1 MGRIKW
7 GRAIAATL
15 VAEALGMI
23 ALIALVA
30 AFGPPGFEEATPFAA
45 RLGAY
50 VGPISGFLLCMI
62 GGWWTAKAA
71 AVPDRVVNGVA
82 MGLTAAAL
90 DIGLSFALGGHFV
103 PLLAYSNIGRVAA
116 GTLGGWLASREG

>member
-1 MGRIKW
+1 MGRIQW
-7 GRAIAATL
+7 PRAIAATL
-15 VAEALGMI
+15 IAEAVGVI

-30 AFGPPGFEEATPFAA
+30 AFGPPGFEEATPFAQ
-45 RLGAY
+45 RLGTY
-50 VGPISGFLLCMI
+50 VGPISGFVLCLI

-71 AVPDRVVNGVA
+71 AVPDRVVNGAA
-82 MGLTAAAL
+82 MGVTAAVL

-103 PLLAYSNIGRVAA
+103 PLLAYSNIGRIVA